1 MKRLGYGLLVS
12 LVLGSCLLKPA
23 MVSEAAI
30 STQIIEER
38 LAVRNAVIQKKL
50 EIIGIKA
57 GEKVKA
63 QVAEKIK
70 VKETAIAKKKAE
82 VQAKKVAAEKIAAKK
97 AAAEQVAAN
106 NQYEQN
112 NENSS
117 NQVAENQG
125 NQTEAPVTNQDNSQ
139 VDVTS
144 GASQTGREIGE
155 RNRQYGEQL
164 SDPNLSQS
172 ERQDIITEKKNYN
185 RSRR

>member
-63 QVAEKIK
+63 QVVEKIK

-82 VQAKKVAAEKIAAKK
+82 VQAKKVAAEKL
-97 AAAEQVAAN
+97 AAEDAAAN
-106 NQYEQN
+106 NQA
-112 NENSS
+112 
-117 NQVAENQG
+117 VENQG
-125 NQTEAPVTNQDNSQ
+125 NQAEGAVTNQDNSQ

-144 GASQTGREIGE
+144 GASQSGREIGE

>member
-12 LVLGSCLLKPA
+12 LVLGSCLLKLA

-50 EIIGIKA
+50 EIIQVKA

-70 VKETAIAKKKAE
+70 IKETAIAKKKAE
-82 VQAKKVAAEKIAAKK
+82 VQAKKVAAEKIAAEK
-97 AAAEQVAAN
+97 EAAN
-106 NQYEQN
+106 NQYTQN

-117 NQVAENQG
+117 NQVAETQG

-144 GASQTGREIGE
+144 GASQSGREIGE

-164 SDPNLSQS
+164 SAPNLSQS

>member
-12 LVLGSCLLKPA
+12 LVLGNCLLKPA

-82 VQAKKVAAEKIAAKK
+82 VQAKKVAAEKIAAEKE
-97 AAAEQVAAN
+97 AVEQVA
-106 NQYEQN
+106 
-112 NENSS
+112 
-117 NQVAENQG
+117 G
-125 NQTEAPVTNQDNSQ
+125 DQDNSQ

-144 GASQTGREIGE
+144 GASQSGREIGE

-172 ERQDIITEKKNYN
+172 ERQAIITEKKNYN